1 MTGRHNFLNIIN
13 SEDENGEFT
22 EVLNS
27 RQKNSVRKY
36 FNKSEE
42 HILQL
47 KVNFFKNKGM

>member
-36 FNKSEE
+36 FNKPEE